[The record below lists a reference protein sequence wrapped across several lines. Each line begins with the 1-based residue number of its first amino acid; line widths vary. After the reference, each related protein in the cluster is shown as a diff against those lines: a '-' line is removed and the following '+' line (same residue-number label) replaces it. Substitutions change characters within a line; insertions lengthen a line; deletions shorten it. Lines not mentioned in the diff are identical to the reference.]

1 MIALIHQPFCPH
13 SRFARLALG
22 EYRLEVELVEERP
35 WERRP
40 QFLALTPEGITPVLL
55 EDDNPPVPGA
65 DGVAEYLEEA
75 HGPQMGERRLMP
87 LDVTSRIEARRLMHW
102 FNHKFFAEVS
112 QCLVGEKIFKRLLT
126 ASQGGGAP
134 NMEAVRAARANVR
147 YHLQYIGR
155 LMGARNWLAGDRLTH
170 ADLAAA
176 AHLSCVDYL
185 GDAAWSENDNARHWY
200 AKVKSRPSFRP
211 LLNERVAG
219 LAPSVTYADLDF

>member
-22 EYRLEVELVEERP
+22 EYQLDVELVEERA
-35 WERRP
+35 WERRRE
-40 QFLALTPEGITPVLL
+40 FLSLTPEGITPVLL
-55 EDDNPPVPGA
+55 ENDNPPAPGA
-65 DGVAEYLEEA
+65 DGVAEYLEETY
-75 HGPQMGERRLMP
+75 GPRMAEKRLMP
-87 LDVTSRIEARRLMHW
+87 LDAPSRIEARRLTHW

-112 QCLVGEKIFKRLLT
+112 QWLVEEKIFKRFLK

-147 YHLQYIGR
+147 YHLEYIGR
-155 LMGARNWLAGDRLTH
+155 LIRARNWLAGDRLTY

-185 GDAAWSENDNARHWY
+185 GDAAWGENEDAKLWY
-200 AKVKSRPSFRP
+200 ARVKSRPSFRP
-211 LLNERVAG
+211 LLSERVAG
-219 LAPSVTYADLDF
+219 LAPSASYADPDF